1 MHARVLANGELAATE
16 LGAAY
21 LRSTGP
27 RSHWLD
33 IRESPRKHDAARPNR
48 AGAVHFGALRLLR
61 RQGVAGTLRRDQ
73 GIVLSQGFI
82 ARNAQGETVLLG
94 RGGSDTS
101 GAYLAG
107 KLEARRLEIW
117 TDAPGFFSADPK
129 AVPSARLIKSLHY
142 REAQEIASA
151 GGGILHPRSISPVRA
166 TGHPA
171 LSEVHARIPNGKA
184 A

>member
-1 MHARVLANGELAATE
+1 ATHGEQTEVALFNSARVDFSPDKAVQARFAAI
-16 LGAAY
+16 
-21 LRSTGP
+21 
-27 RSHWLD
+27 D
-33 IRESPRKHDAARPNR
+33 
-48 AGAVHFGALRLLR
+48 
-61 RQGVAGTLRRDQ
+61 

-82 ARNAQGETVLLG
+82 ARNAEGETVLLG

-166 TGHPA
+166 TGIPLYLKCTAHP
-171 LSEVHARIPNGKA
+171 EWEG
-184 A
+184 